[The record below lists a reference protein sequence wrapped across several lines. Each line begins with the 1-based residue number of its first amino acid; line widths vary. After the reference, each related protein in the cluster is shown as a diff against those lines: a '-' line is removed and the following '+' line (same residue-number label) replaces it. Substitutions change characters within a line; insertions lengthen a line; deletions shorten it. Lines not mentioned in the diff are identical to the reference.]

1 MLVWDMP
8 DGPQNVALRGCAPAG
23 DGVWTAYEGYLSVY
37 SRIIRRHT
45 VEYIDFEPTKLSM
58 AMIGAF
64 KAMGGR
70 VALCAETSYAQWQQF
85 VVCAS
90 QAVARRSRADWV
102 RPILAAPVTAVRRV
116 KAFFVAQKV
125 NGRNAP

>member
-8 DGPQNVALRGCAPAG
+8 DGPQNISLRGCALAG
-23 DGVWTAYEGYLSVY
+23 DGVWSAYEGYLCAVN
-37 SRIIRRHT
+37 RIIRRHT
-45 VEYIDFEPTKLSM
+45 VEYIEFEPTKLSM

-70 VALCAETSYAQWQQF
+70 VAQCAETSYAQWQQF

-90 QAVARRSRADWV
+90 QAVARRSRSDWV
-102 RPILAAPVTAVRRV
+102 RPILAAPVKAVRRV
-116 KAFFVAQKV
+116 KAFFVSQKV

>member
-8 DGPQNVALRGCAPAG
+8 DGPQNVSLRGCAPAG
-23 DGVWTAYEGYLSVY
+23 AGVGTAYEGYLSVY

-70 VALCAETSYAQWQQF
+70 VAVCAETSYAQWQQF

-90 QAVARRSRADWV
+90 QAVARRSRSEWV
-102 RPILAAPVTAVRRV
+102 RPVLAVPVTAVRRV

>member
-8 DGPQNVALRGCAPAG
+8 NGPHNVSLRGCAPAD
-23 DGVWTAYEGYLSVY
+23 DGVWSAYEGYL
-37 SRIIRRHT
+37 RIIRRYT
-45 VEYIDFEPTKLSM
+45 VEYIEFEPTKLSM

-70 VALCAETSYAQWQQF
+70 VAQCAETSYAQWQQF

>member
-1 MLVWDMP
+1 MLVWEMP
-8 DGPQNVALRGCAPAG
+8 DRPQNICLRGSAPVG
-23 DGVWTAYEGYLSVY
+23 DSVWNAYEGYLSAY

-58 AMIGAF
+58 AMVGAF

-70 VALCAETSYAQWQQF
+70 VAQCAETSYAQWQQF
-85 VVCAS
+85 VVCAA
-90 QAVARRSRADWV
+90 QAVARRSRSDRV

-125 NGRNAP
+125 SGRNAP

>member
-8 DGPQNVALRGCAPAG
+8 DGPQNVSLRGCAPAG
-23 DGVWTAYEGYLSVY
+23 DGVVTAYEGYLSVF

-102 RPILAAPVTAVRRV
+102 RPVLAAPVTAVRRV